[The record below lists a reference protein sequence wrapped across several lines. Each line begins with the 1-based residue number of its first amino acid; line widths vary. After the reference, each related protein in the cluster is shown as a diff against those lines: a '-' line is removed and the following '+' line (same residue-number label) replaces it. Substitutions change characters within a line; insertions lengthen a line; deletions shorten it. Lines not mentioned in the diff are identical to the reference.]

1 MRFGQRQDER
11 GMALLAA
18 LMMVFIF
25 SLLGMASLQ
34 SANQETVGAKAV
46 QDDHMAR
53 HAAEA
58 ALQLVMNWF
67 HEPAALPQAP
77 GMQLFSKSVMDAQGR
92 PAFLDAQGFSQFKGT
107 AAAPD
112 ILFDARNPDHN
123 ALMNHPETGW
133 FRSLRGLARILKLKV
148 YGPLHPGLLCTVE
161 VVSASGQGE
170 TTKTTVSVEFG
181 TYVIPPLTS
190 AVQTV
195 AFKPGQA
202 SDAVVPLAVHW
213 GDLKAHGD
221 ILLANQQDVPE
232 KTSLAP
238 VTGLSYGEMDPR
250 QDRWF
255 DISAGGKVIFARPLP
270 GENETPPQNIHQ
282 NQEPTP
288 GLKMDQWQYETLK
301 RLAMSVGTYYGIDEE
316 GRLHPGGAVRPGQG
330 FVPDEV
336 LGSHAVGEHRGLV
349 FIDTLDQQPP
359 RSDNLGTVKIN
370 SEYLEG
376 LFVINAQV
384 LWHPKESTKT
394 IPALSPPPEEK
405 NVLGLRVPAQ
415 LSGINLRGVMYTAGN
430 LTYCG
435 KARIYG
441 GLLSDS
447 AIGVCPT
454 PGTLMEVWYDFDLRD
469 GLHRGVPVVYVV
481 PGTWQS
487 RF

>member
-18 LMMVFIF
+18 LMMVFIL
-25 SLLGMASLQ
+25 SLLGMVSVQ
-34 SANQETVGAKAV
+34 FANQETVGAKAV
-46 QDDHMAR
+46 QDDHTAR

-58 ALQLVMNWF
+58 ALQLVMDWF

-77 GMQLFSKSVMDAQGR
+77 GMQLFSKSVMDVHGR
-92 PAFLDAQGFSQFKGT
+92 PAYVDAQGFSQFKGT

-112 ILFDARNPDHN
+112 VLFDARNPDHD

-161 VVSASGQGE
+161 VVSAAGPGE
-170 TTKTTVSVEFG
+170 TTKNTVSVEFG
-181 TYVIPPLTS
+181 TYSIPPLTS

-195 AFKPGQA
+195 GFSSGL
-202 SDAVVPLAVHW
+202 STDGVVPMAVHW

-221 ILLANQQDVPE
+221 VLLATQQDVPE

-238 VTGLSYGEMDPR
+238 VTGLSYAEMDPR

-255 DISAGGKVIFARPLP
+255 DLSVGGKVMFARPL
-270 GENETPPQNIHQ
+270 GGNESSPQNIHQ
-282 NQEPTP
+282 NQEPAP

-301 RLAMSVGTYYGIDEE
+301 QLAMSFGTYYGIDEE
-316 GRLHPGGAVRPGQG
+316 GRLHPGGTVRPGEG
-330 FVPDEV
+330 LLADDV
-336 LGSHAVGEHRGLV
+336 LGSHAVGEHHGLV

-359 RSDNLGTVKIN
+359 RTDNLGTVTVN
-370 SEYLEG
+370 TEYLEG
-376 LFVINAQV
+376 LFVVNAHV
-384 LWHPKESTKT
+384 LWHPRESTKT
-394 IPALSPPPEEK
+394 IPALSPPPEDK
-405 NVLGLRVPAQ
+405 SILGLRVPTQ
-415 LSGINLRGVMYTAGN
+415 LSGINLRGVLYTAGN

-435 KARIYG
+435 KPRIYG
-441 GLLSDS
+441 GLLSDGV
-447 AIGVCPT
+447 IGACT
-454 PGTLMEVWYDFDLRD
+454 SQETLMEVWYDFDLRD
-469 GLHRGVPVVYVV
+469 GLHRGVPVVYVA

-487 RF
+487 RL